1 MFGISPTLMIA
12 LGVLTVAAL
21 FLMTPLGRRK
31 RKRPE
36 KWEKAEIMRQ
46 LLALSEQEA
55 TGRKP
60 AATQARTRPV
70 VSRPM
75 PARTP
80 VRPANIPIK
89 ANVKTALPAR
99 SKVR

>member
-1 MFGISPTLMIA
+1 MIA

-21 FLMTPLGRRK
+21 ILMTPLGKRK

-55 TGRKP
+55 GGRP
-60 AATQARTRPV
+60 MANAARTRPG
-70 VSRPM
+70 VSRPNPGRPM
-75 PARTP
+75 T
-80 VRPANIPIK
+80 RPANMAIK
-89 ANVKTALPAR
+89 ANQKTNLPAR
-99 SKVR
+99 SKAR